1 MTLRTEKSR
10 RRPVNDPNVYPP
22 GWNYRRVMAV
32 IKYYDR
38 RKDQP
43 VLHRSRVSRA
53 AEVVWMEIPQDL
65 VPKVRKLIADRKK
78 SA

>member
-1 MTLRTEKSR
+1 
-10 RRPVNDPNVYPP
+10 
-22 GWNYRRVMAV
+22 MAV